1 MNGSVYMKIGEVAE
15 QTGLSI
21 SNIRFYEKKGLIEP
35 KRNEQ
40 SKYRDYTEENV
51 KRLKQIILYRKMD
64 MPLEKIACVLDG
76 QNSLEEMVQQ
86 QLLEL
91 QHKQQEIQGS
101 MDLCRKL
108 VADHAYDG
116 QNIDFYLSYVK
127 EEEKKGHSFAQLED
141 LVGDFSEYSEF
152 YKVSGDPV
160 FQFLFCKVKNQ
171 KLFGWIWFALW
182 IALSV
187 FFIVE
192 FGFGDGHMPLVVKA
206 IVIGAVLVFLWY
218 DFIRYCRKKRKY
230 TVKYRKTTAP

>member
-1 MNGSVYMKIGEVAE
+1 MKIGEVAE

-40 SKYRDYTEENV
+40 SKYRDYTEEDV

-127 EEEKKGHSFAQLED
+127 EEEKKGHRFAELEE
-141 LVGDFSEYSEF
+141 LVCDFSEYSEF
-152 YKVSGDPV
+152 YKVSGDP
-160 FQFLFCKVKNQ
+160 LFSFC
-171 KLFGWIWFALW
+171 
-182 IALSV
+182 
-187 FFIVE
+187 
-192 FGFGDGHMPLVVKA
+192 
-206 IVIGAVLVFLWY
+206 
-218 DFIRYCRKKRKY
+218 FIRSEIKKCFCGAGLGCGLQY
-230 TVKYRKTTAP
+230 HCFLL

>member
-1 MNGSVYMKIGEVAE
+1 MKIGEVAE

-127 EEEKKGHSFAQLED
+127 EEEKKGHRFAELEE
-141 LVGDFSEYSEF
+141 LVCDFSE
-152 YKVSGDPV
+152 G
-160 FQFLFCKVKNQ
+160 Q
-171 KLFGWIWFALW
+171 KSK
-182 IALSV
+182 SV
-187 FFIVE
+187 FV
-192 FGFGDGHMPLVVKA
+192 GLVWAVDCNITVFCYRVRIGRWAYA
-206 IVIGAVLVFLWY
+206 IVGEGIGFRTSACAFVV
-218 DFIRYCRKKRKY
+218 
-230 TVKYRKTTAP
+230 

>member
-1 MNGSVYMKIGEVAE
+1 MKIGQAA
-15 QTGLSI
+15 QLTGLTI
-21 SNIRFYEKKGLIEP
+21 SNIRFYERKGLLEP
-35 KRNEQ
+35 ERNDQ
-40 SKYRDYTEENV
+40 SKYRNYSEQDIR
-51 KRLKQIILYRKMD
+51 RLKQIILYRKMN
-64 MPLEKIACVLDG
+64 MPIEKIASMLDDPAV
-76 QNSLEEMVQQ
+76 SEE
-86 QLLEL
+86 
-91 QHKQQEIQGS
+91 
-101 MDLCRKL
+101 
-108 VADHAYDG
+108 
-116 QNIDFYLSYVK
+116 
-127 EEEKKGHSFAQLED
+127 

-160 FQFLFCKVKNQ
+160 FQFLFCKIKNQ
-171 KLFGWIWFALW
+171 KLFGWVWFALW